1 MTNRKKILATSGLL
15 LSSFLIGFYI
25 FQLNSLTT
33 LAWRVA
39 ETEDFLTIT
48 KHENTA
54 LQQKAYQALSLGD
67 LERIAMEREF
77 VKIGSVTYLQ
87 VGGGPVAQTQ

>member
-1 MTNRKKILATSGLL
+1 MKKKILIASSLL
-15 LSSFLIGFYI
+15 FSTFLIGFYI

-39 ETEDFLTIT
+39 ETEDFLSQI

-67 LERIAMEREF
+67 LERIASERRF
-77 VKIGSVTYLQ
+77 VKISSVTYLQ
-87 VGGGPVAQTQ
+87 VGGGPVAQNQ